1 MNLLDLFLWGSL
13 AGGLAL
19 VLVVLRRRPRADR
32 DWAADHARPARAVFD
47 NGHVHIHDLRD
58 FQHPSPAAFVER
70 YQDLRLAL
78 DEVEGVWLILA
89 PFARP
94 RFRPLAHTFVSFE
107 LRGGR
112 FVAISVEARREL
124 DETYSLI
131 GGLLRRFELT
141 YVVGTERDV
150 IGLRA
155 RRGDALYLYP
165 VRASPRG
172 ARALFRNMLERANQV
187 RARPEFYNT
196 LTNNCATNLRRHLA
210 RIDTRPVPWGWGVVL
225 PGLLDRLALSHGLLD
240 TDLPLAAARAR
251 FRVDPPARAAVERDD
266 PGFSARIRTG
276 LVAEPEGEREH
287 DP

>member
-1 MNLLDLFLWGSL
+1 MILLDLFLWGSL

-19 VLVVLRRRPRADR
+19 ALVVLRRRPRADR

-47 NGHVHIHDLRD
+47 NGHVHLHDLRD

-78 DEVEGVWLILA
+78 DEVEGVWLVLA

-155 RRGDALYLYP
+155 RRGDTLYLYP
-165 VRASPRG
+165 VRASARG
-172 ARALFRNMLERANQV
+172 ARALFTNMLKRADRV

-210 RIDTRPVPWGWGVVL
+210 QIDTRPVPWGWGIVF
-225 PGLLDRLALSHGLLD
+225 PGLLDRLALSLGLLD
-240 TDLPLAAARAR
+240 TDLPLAAARVR

-266 PGFSARIRTG
+266 PDFSARIRTG
-276 LVAEPEGEREH
+276 LAAEPDCERGQ